1 MAGAAVTTRYLSAGA
16 NRYSAAADWGDEGTV
31 AFGSDSNVCFWN
43 PVDTRGVTHIISGH
57 TAHVRAVKF
66 LPKLADDKVSYLVT
80 GGDDL
85 TLRIWASDSESGAVT
100 CLETLE
106 GHTSPINCIAALRTP
121 QTGDDKRRIFASGA
135 ADATVKIWSFEA
147 GGQVTLLQTIKTTK
161 GYLPLAIALSPL
173 DDDGKAIIMAVAG
186 TTSTVQ
192 IFTAAA
198 APDNSATGLEFS
210 LQATLSGH
218 ENWVRSLDFIREK
231 PDAAGSDL
239 LLASASQDKYIR
251 IWRVHQG
258 TALSALSAAGVD
270 MAVGSLMPG
279 NKIHKLSAAG
289 QKYCVMFEALLLGHD
304 DWIYSAKWA
313 RSASSDARLQLLSAS
328 ADNSLS
334 IWESDAD
341 SGIWITVA
349 RLGEISREKGAT
361 TATGSIGGFWTG
373 LWSPT
378 ASTVVTLG
386 RTGSW
391 RRWDLDPATDAW
403 RQALAISGHTRAVT
417 GLSWAR
423 DGSYLLST
431 SSDQTT
437 RLHAEWTATNTWHEL
452 ARPQIHGYDLNCIDT
467 LGPSSFVS
475 GADEKLLRVFTTPQS
490 VAHLLS
496 RLTPVPLPTNA
507 STLPDAANM
516 PVLGL
521 SNKAIDVAG
530 PTPDDNETPA
540 PPSTLDVV
548 SDHPPYE
555 ESLSRHTLFPETEK
569 LYGHGYEI
577 SCLAATSDGAL
588 VASACRATSLNHA
601 VIRLFETARWTEV
614 KPPLAAHA
622 LTVARLRFGGEGDR
636 YLLSVGR
643 DRQWVVWERTG
654 GEEGG
659 YTLLQAEAKG
669 HSRMILDAAW
679 AEGGRVFATAGRDK
693 MVKVWVRREEGGK
706 FVLGLAVAQE
716 HAVTALDFAA
726 GGEEGRMVLAVGT
739 EAGRLVVL
747 VLKMSGEG
755 EVVVEETVEVPR
767 ELWLPRA
774 VMQLAW
780 RPTRAEGGKGRE
792 LAVAGEDG
800 SLRIY
805 DVAV

>member
-1 MAGAAVTTRYLSAGA
+1 MAEAVVISRYLSAGA

-43 PVDTRGVTHIISGH
+43 PANTRGITHIISGH
-57 TAHVRAVKF
+57 TAHVRSVKF
-66 LPKLADDKVSYLVT
+66 LPKLTGDEVSFLVT

-85 TLRIWASDSESGAVT
+85 TLRIWASDPESGAVT
-100 CLETLE
+100 CLQTLE
-106 GHTSPINCIAALRTP
+106 GHTSPINCIAALRAP
-121 QTGDDKRRIFASGA
+121 QTADDKRRIFASGA
-135 ADATVKIWSFEA
+135 ADATVKVWSFEA
-147 GGQVTLLQTIKTTK
+147 GGQAMLLQTIKTAK

-173 DDDGKAIIMAVAG
+173 DDDGKALIMAVAG

-192 IFTAAA
+192 IFTAAVR
-198 APDNSATGLEFS
+198 PENSTELEFS

-231 PDAAGSDL
+231 PDEAGSDL

-258 TALSALSAAGVD
+258 TALSALSAVGVD
-270 MAVGSLMPG
+270 MAVGALMPG

-289 QKYCVMFEALLLGHD
+289 QKYCVMFEALLLGHE
-304 DWIYSAKWA
+304 DWIYSAKWTRA
-313 RSASSDARLQLLSAS
+313 ASPDSRLQLLSAS

-349 RLGEISREKGAT
+349 RLGELSREKGAT

-391 RRWDLDPATDAW
+391 RRWDHDPATDAW
-403 RQALAISGHTRAVT
+403 HQALAISGHTRAVT

-423 DGSYLLST
+423 DGSHLLST

-437 RLHAEWTATNTWHEL
+437 RLHAEWTATGTWHEL

-490 VAHLLS
+490 VARLLA
-496 RLTPVPLPTNA
+496 RLTPVPLPPDA

-521 SNKAIDVAG
+521 SNKAIDSAPLNDENLLPQQH
-530 PTPDDNETPA
+530 PTSALEA
-540 PPSTLDVV
+540 S
-548 SDHPPYE
+548 HPPFE
-555 ESLSRHTLFPETEK
+555 DSLSRHTLFPETEK

-577 SCLAATSDGAL
+577 SCLAATADGAL
-588 VASACRATSLNHA
+588 VASACRASSLNHA
-601 VIRLFETARWTEV
+601 VVRLVETRRWTEV

-622 LTVARLRFGGEGDR
+622 LTVTRLRFGGEGDR
-636 YLLSVGR
+636 FLLSVGR
-643 DRQWVVWERTG
+643 DRQWVVWER
-654 GEEGG
+654 EEGG
-659 YTLLQAEAKG
+659 GFKLLQANAKG

-679 AEGGRVFATAGRDK
+679 GGGGGRVFATAGRDRQ
-693 MVKVWVRREEGGK
+693 VKVWVRRGEGGE

-726 GGEEGRMVLAVGT
+726 EEGDGRMVLAVGT
-739 EAGRLVVL
+739 EAGKLAVL
-747 VLKMSGEG
+747 VLRVEGEG
-755 EVVVEETVEVPR
+755 EVVIVETVEVPR

-780 RPTRAEGGKGRE
+780 RPARGEDGKGRRE

-805 DVAV
+805 AVAV